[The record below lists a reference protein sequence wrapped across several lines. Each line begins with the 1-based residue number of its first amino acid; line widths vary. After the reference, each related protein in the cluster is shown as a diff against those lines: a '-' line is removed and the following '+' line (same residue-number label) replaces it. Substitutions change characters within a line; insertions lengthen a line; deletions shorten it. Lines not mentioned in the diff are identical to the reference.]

1 MDAVLGLSVT
11 PSAVGLVLVEGQ
23 DADGATMDRGAIDVG
38 FRGRSSAVQ
47 TCAQAAAAVRRS
59 EAIAATRGHRLH
71 SIGVTWSDDANAEAS
86 LLLKSLTD
94 SGFDNVVPVRLPEA
108 TEALARGIA
117 EVIGYSTT
125 AVCVLEPET
134 VIALIVHLRDGAV
147 QTSVNHRIVSEKD
160 LIRWL
165 STVFTRADWQPE
177 ALVMV
182 GSGGDDELMPILE
195 EALSV
200 PVFAPA
206 EAQLALARGA
216 ALASAQNVDITFTD
230 HSHDYS
236 HDHSHDYGERR
247 PVAQRRRQLGQTGPL
262 ALLVAGV
269 LTFTVSASIAVSL
282 QLAPKKDNATSE
294 PRPAAK
300 ISPETPAAVTH
311 LQAPVALPSPV
322 LEAVPPPPPEAPPVE
337 PAPPPVYS
345 EAPVSIPESPAAVT
359 DAPPVEGTPPAVV
372 AAPLPPEGAPLPP
385 EQLAPPVAP
394 QPAER
399 PGIMSRIRDRIR
411 GGREDEV
418 QPAPELA
425 PPPPPASEA
434 AAPPPAPAAEPAP
447 PTTEVPPVLPP
458 A

>member
-1 MDAVLGLSVT
+1 
-11 PSAVGLVLVEGQ
+11 
-23 DADGATMDRGAIDVG
+23 
-38 FRGRSSAVQ
+38 
-47 TCAQAAAAVRRS
+47 
-59 EAIAATRGHRLH
+59 
-71 SIGVTWSDDANAEAS
+71 
-86 LLLKSLTD
+86 
-94 SGFDNVVPVRLPEA
+94 
-108 TEALARGIA
+108 
-117 EVIGYSTT
+117 
-125 AVCVLEPET
+125 
-134 VIALIVHLRDGAV
+134 
-147 QTSVNHRIVSEKD
+147 
-160 LIRWL
+160 
-165 STVFTRADWQPE
+165 
-177 ALVMV
+177 
-182 GSGGDDELMPILE
+182 GGDDELMPILE

-230 HSHDYS
+230 HSHN
-236 HDHSHDYGERR
+236 HSHNYGERR

-282 QLAPKKDNATSE
+282 QLAPKKDSATSTSE

-322 LEAVPPPPPEAPPVE
+322 VEAVPPPPPEAPPVE
-337 PAPPPVYS
+337 AAPPPVYS
-345 EAPVSIPESPAAVT
+345 EAPVSIPEGPAAVT
-359 DAPPVEGTPPAVV
+359 DAPPVEGTPPAVA

-425 PPPPPASEA
+425 PPPP
-434 AAPPPAPAAEPAP
+434 APPAEPAP

>member
-1 MDAVLGLSVT
+1 VDAVLGLSVT

-23 DADGATMDRGAIDVG
+23 DADGVTVDRDAFEVG
-38 FRGRSSAVQ
+38 FRGRSSAVR
-47 TCAQAAAAVRRS
+47 TSEQAAAAVLRS

-94 SGFDNVVPVRLPEA
+94 SGFDNVVPVRLSEA

-117 EVIGYSTT
+117 EVIGHGTT

-147 QTSVNHRIVSEKD
+147 QTSVNRRIVTEED

-195 EALSV
+195 DALSV

-216 ALASAQNVDITFTD
+216 ALASAQNVDVAFADDTHHVTD
-230 HSHDYS
+230 KADRFE
-236 HDHSHDYGERR
+236 ERR
-247 PVAQRRRQLGQTGPL
+247 PVASRRRQLGQAGPL

-269 LTFTVSASIAVSL
+269 LTFTISASVAVSL
-282 QLAPKKDNATSE
+282 QLAPKRDLATSE

-300 ISPETPAAVTH
+300 TSPEAPAAVTH
-311 LQAPVALPSPV
+311 LPAPVAIPPAPVVEALQPAEASPVEIAPSPV
-322 LEAVPPPPPEAPPVE
+322 DSETPLGIPDAPAADSDAPPGEAVPPEAAALPPPPEGE
-337 PAPPPVYS
+337 
-345 EAPVSIPESPAAVT
+345 
-359 DAPPVEGTPPAVV
+359 
-372 AAPLPPEGAPLPP
+372 PLPP
-385 EQLAPPVAP
+385 EQLAPPVPPAP
-394 QPAER
+394 VGR
-399 PGIMSRIRDRIR
+399 PGIISRIRDRLLGI
-411 GGREDEV
+411 GGDEAP
-418 QPAPELA
+418 PAPEVAPPPTPAAELA
-425 PPPPPASEA
+425 PPPSD
-434 AAPPPAPAAEPAP
+434 APPL
-447 PTTEVPPVLPP
+447 LPP